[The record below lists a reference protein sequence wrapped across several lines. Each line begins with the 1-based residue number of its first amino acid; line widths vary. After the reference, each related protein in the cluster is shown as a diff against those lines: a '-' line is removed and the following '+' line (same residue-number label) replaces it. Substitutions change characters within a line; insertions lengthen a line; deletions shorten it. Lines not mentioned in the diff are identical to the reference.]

1 MAIETEDRRQGDT
14 EMSVPRLSRVFRR
27 GLFFLRAR
35 EERNGWK
42 METRV
47 AILSIIVENPES
59 VEPLNALLHEC
70 GQYIVGRMGLPY
82 HKRKINVISI
92 VIDAP
97 QDVISTLS
105 GKIGM
110 LPNVSTKTAYSN
122 VISQED

>member
-59 VEPLNALLHEC
+59 VEPLNSLLHEC
-70 GQYIVGRMGLPY
+70 GQYIVGRM
-82 HKRKINVISI
+82 
-92 VIDAP
+92 
-97 QDVISTLS
+97 
-105 GKIGM
+105 
-110 LPNVSTKTAYSN
+110 
-122 VISQED
+122 